1 MSPDTMVTLGE
12 LCFIAG
18 IIFFAGMCIFL
29 SRSFIVIA
37 LPLVVCGLVMILVGS
52 HIDSDNTTEP
62 KVLENQ
68 VQVSGPE
75 YKFCPYCGA
84 KLGG

>member
-1 MSPDTMVTLGE
+1 MSLDTMVTLGE

-18 IIFFAGMCIFL
+18 IMFFAGMYIFF
-29 SRSFIVIA
+29 SRNFIVIA

-62 KVLENQ
+62 KVLDSQ
-68 VQVSGPE
+68 VQVSGQE

-84 KLGG
+84 KLGD

>member
-1 MSPDTMVTLGE
+1 MNADTMVTLGE

-18 IIFFAGMCIFL
+18 IMFFAGMYIFF
-29 SRSFIVIA
+29 SRNFIVIA

-62 KVLENQ
+62 KVLDSQ
-68 VQVSGPE
+68 AQVSGQE

-84 KLGG
+84 KLGD